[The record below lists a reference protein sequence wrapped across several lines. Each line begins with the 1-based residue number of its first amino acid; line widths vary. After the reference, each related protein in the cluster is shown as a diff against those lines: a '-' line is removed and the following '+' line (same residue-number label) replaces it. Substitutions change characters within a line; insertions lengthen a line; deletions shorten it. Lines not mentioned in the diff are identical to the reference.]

1 MTATDP
7 TVPRTPGA
15 QHDGLSQAG
24 ADVQAN
30 VGEIRSALD
39 SAKTELTSLQGK
51 VKGAIQTFKAS
62 QDGQ

>member
-39 SAKTELTSLQGK
+39 SAKTALQGK
-51 VKGAIQTFKAS
+51 VKGAIETFKAS